1 MVISSLRAHILSA
14 YFRHHPP
21 AAQWLAERKPKG
33 WINRL
38 TNKPSTMVPTCL
50 RSFHGM
56 DVDQCVLRTIHG
68 GVGGTICR
76 VHHLL
81 RWTDLVIGVDDLGH
95 SSSVWNKMHLGQK
108 KTASTKRSSLRNPPC
123 STKTGNWPRTPHTCI
138 SKRSPWKENT
148 VNKWI
153 ICAELVAWQR
163 DPRTFSLIFT

>member
-1 MVISSLRAHILSA
+1 MVISSLRAHMSSA
-14 YFRHHPP
+14 YFLHHLP

-38 TNKPSTMVPTCL
+38 TNEPSTTVPTCL

-81 RWTDLVIGVDDLGH
+81 RRTDLVIGVDDLGH

-108 KTASTKRSSLRNPPC
+108 NQQVRSDHPC
-123 STKTGNWPRTPHTCI
+123 GTHAVAQRRGTDREHHTLAFLKDLHERRTQWMNG
-138 SKRSPWKENT
+138 SSS
-148 VNKWI
+148 V
-153 ICAELVAWQR
+153 L
-163 DPRTFSLIFT
+163 S